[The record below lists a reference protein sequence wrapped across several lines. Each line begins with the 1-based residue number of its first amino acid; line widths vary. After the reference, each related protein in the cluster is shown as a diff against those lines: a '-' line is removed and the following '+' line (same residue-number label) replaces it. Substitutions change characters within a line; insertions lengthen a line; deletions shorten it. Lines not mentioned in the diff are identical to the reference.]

1 MTPSQAGETWRLHDP
16 KFVGDMADPDRA
28 SSPWSGHRWFAY
40 DLVRWMKPT
49 RIVELGTHWGC
60 SFFALA
66 QSVMDAR
73 LGTDCHA
80 IDTWE
85 GDPDSGF
92 YGPEPFESFSRILQ
106 RWFDTVRVTVHRS
119 TFDDALPSFNDESID
134 LLHIDGYHAYEAVK
148 HDYDT
153 WLPRLAPNGIVL
165 LHDVNP
171 SSGFE
176 SAAYWEELRNEH
188 PGFEF
193 PHNFG
198 LGVLLPKGVSGRE
211 YLLSDEFATW
221 RSYYTEKA
229 GNELGHLQYSDQA
242 RMIEERDEVIARQ
255 TRMIEE
261 RDRTI
266 ADQTQLIN
274 DRDEALTNQAR
285 MIEKRDQVIAGQ
297 AMTIEDVT
305 RQGDPGLVS
314 EEGGSAGSRPDRPD
328 GEEPRGAITEAVASE
343 SSRPS
348 IKQSLLRVGSQ
359 APEPLP
365 TWLLK
370 GRRKWWTVRAASSIE
385 GDDQEPSQSS
395 LDAVKAEQTTEPAAH
410 PGFDA
415 AFYVG
420 FNDDIDFSDA
430 QPFAHYLQSGIR
442 EGRPPSRRALAKAAL
457 EVREE
462 PGGPFRH
469 QPYVFRKSPEESQV
483 VHQLAQ
489 VPLDGYDLVTIDFW
503 HTLVTRTR
511 HAESVKLD
519 SARFMAQ
526 QRPAAERGLSGRELY
541 EARLAAESRL
551 ATERRTESGW
561 GEYQAKESLLL
572 ALEALAPRLDP
583 RTAEYLA
590 DETVK
595 REIEIEIAYAR
606 LNSEVAAWVTDVADR
621 GIRVCAVSDF
631 YLDADAL
638 NRILLSTGFAT
649 PLPMIVSCDEG
660 VSKLAQGRLFQVVRE
675 RLEVDSDRHLH
686 VGDNQYS
693 DVEMQLTTGGSA
705 ILVPDPLAPAEPHG
719 DQGLDSSYV
728 SRLFDLEVRRPERS
742 RPSLRFEDVN
752 SRLELA
758 SYLGDRC
765 FAAGEE
771 LSLLPTLLVVKAME
785 EARKAGVPR
794 INYISRE
801 GALLRRVHE
810 AVADLVGMP
819 NIEALHLPS
828 SRQATFAPSL
838 DATNEDLHRMW
849 TFYMHQSPNE
859 FLRAIG
865 LDPSRFR
872 SRLEAHGLDPDAKI
886 WSLWEQPAFVSF
898 LEHRSVAI
906 EVEEGLLR
914 QRREAIR
921 YLDSALGTDDVCIV
935 VDTGWRGTIQDNM
948 ARLFESREFRGT
960 YLGLLE
966 FLNPQPGNAR
976 KSSVGPDANSGDDT
990 AWLEPHVAVIE
1001 RLLSP
1006 PIAPTLSY
1014 SGPNGI
1020 VLGAP
1025 IGYPSARLSAFQ
1037 DGILAGSLKVA
1048 QTYLTLG
1055 AEVADLKEAV
1065 VTRMRSLILQPSSG
1079 AADAFFSSA
1088 HSDDFGTSGPDTSV
1102 SLSLAAERL
1111 GNRIGRNI
1119 DPPTLEDLFWPSGL
1133 RRAFPIETTLAGW
1146 W

>member
-1 MTPSQAGETWRLHDP
+1 MTEPGRHPWHVFDTS
-16 KFVGDMADPDRA
+16 FIGDVADPDR
-28 SSPWSGHRWFAY
+28 STSPWSGHRWFGY
-40 DLVRWMKPT
+40 DLVRWQRPA
-49 RIVELGTHWGC
+49 RLVELGTHWGC
-60 SFFALA
+60 SFLALA
-66 QSVMDAR
+66 QAVMDGD
-73 LGTDCHA
+73 LDTECHA
-80 IDTWE
+80 IDTWK
-85 GDPDSGF
+85 GDPDAGF
-92 YGPEPFESFSRILQ
+92 YGPEVHETFVGIVDEWLSSV
-106 RWFDTVRVTVHRS
+106 DVHVHRS
-119 TFDDALPSFNDESID
+119 SFDEALDLFSDETID
-134 LLHIDGYHAYEAVK
+134 LLHIDGYHSYEAVS
-148 HDYDT
+148 HDFET
-153 WLPRLAPNGIVL
+153 WLPKVAPNGIVL
-165 LHDVNP
+165 LHDVSP
-171 SSGFE
+171 MSGYGSATYWREIREVYSGFD
-176 SAAYWEELRNEH
+176 
-188 PGFEF
+188 F

-198 LGVLLPKGVSGRE
+198 LGVLLPKGVAGRD
-211 YLLSDEFATW
+211 YLFSNEFAMW

-229 GNELGHLQYSDQA
+229 GNDLGIKQNQNHI
-242 RMIEERDEVIARQ
+242 RMIEERDEVIAKQ
-255 TRMIEE
+255 TRMVEERDGTIADQTRLIDERDEALTSQVRMIEE
-261 RDRTI
+261 RDALI
-266 ADQTQLIN
+266 AHHVS
-274 DRDEALTNQAR
+274 R
-285 MIEKRDQVIAGQ
+285 
-297 AMTIEDVT
+297 IED
-305 RQGDPGLVS
+305 GVS
-314 EEGGSAGSRPDRPD
+314 SSESGAVDDEGEQAGDRPD
-328 GEEPRGAITEAVASE
+328 AHTIEHTGDATPGPDRS
-343 SSRPS
+343 S
-348 IKQSLLRVGSQ
+348 IKQSLWRVGSQ

-385 GDDQEPSQSS
+385 DAVQEPSQSS
-395 LDAVKAEQTTEPAAH
+395 LYPVKAKPTTEPAAH

-420 FNDDIDFSDA
+420 FNNDIGFSDVR
-430 QPFAHYLQSGIR
+430 PFVHYLQSGIR

-469 QPYVFRKSPEESQV
+469 QPYVFRKSPEESQI

-489 VPLDGYDLVTIDFW
+489 VPIDGYDLVTIDFW
-503 HTLVTRTR
+503 QTLVTRTR

-541 EARLAAESRL
+541 QARLAAESRL